1 MTGPLRRILRRRAA
15 PPPLVADGPLPEA
28 AQDATPLPAGVD
40 PEVAL
45 PHRPSFRDRGR
56 MRRRLR
62 YLRRAREL
70 GFRDLG
76 GLVFDLRRFGRRR
89 EDLVE
94 AKVRALYAVDREL
107 RALETALN
115 ARVPIHELREPG
127 VTSCPHCGALHGSDA
142 RFCPSCGTPQ
152 RGPRAVAEVGE
163 GLTPLGLAA
172 PPAGADGPAAA
183 TGRGGLL
190 APGPAATPPG
200 GSDPAR
206 TPAPAPWPDADAP
219 RLGDEGLPW
228 SEAEARRAAEEG
240 LPGAAPAPEP
250 PRDRLLP
257 LEASSGPDPAQ
268 TGSHSLFEDP
278 AAIEA
283 LDATFLGA
291 SGVHLEDEEPPA
303 RTDEPAPFPEDP
315 PDDGASGRDAGAVAN
330 GDPRAAHRPDEHGR

>member
-15 PPPLVADGPLPEA
+15 PPPLVADAPLPDAGEDA
-28 AQDATPLPAGVD
+28 APLPAGVD

-45 PHRPSFRDRGR
+45 PARPSFRDRGR

-115 ARVPIHELREPG
+115 ARIPIHELREPG
-127 VTSCPHCGALHGSDA
+127 VTSCPHCGALHASDA

-163 GLTPLGLAA
+163 DLTPLGLAA
-172 PPAGADGPAAA
+172 PRPDGGAAA
-183 TGRGGLL
+183 GREALL
-190 APGPAATPPG
+190 TPGPGA
-200 GSDPAR
+200 DPAR
-206 TPAPAPWPDADAP
+206 TSPPRTDTGARPATGPARVVGPADAPAPWADAEP
-219 RLGDEGLPW
+219 RPGADGGLPW

-240 LPGAAPAPEP
+240 LPGAGGSEDGPD
-250 PRDRLLP
+250 DRLGRG
-257 LEASSGPDPAQ
+257 EAAPQ
-268 TGSHSLFEDP
+268 GSRSLFEDP
-278 AAIEA
+278 AA
-283 LDATFLGA
+283 LDATFLGGP
-291 SGVHLEDEEPPA
+291 GVHAAPDEPPA
-303 RTDEPAPFPEDP
+303 RPDEPAPFPEDP
-315 PDDGASGRDAGAVAN
+315 PDGGRDAGAVTG
-330 GDPRAAHRPDEHGR
+330 GDRRRDEPSR